1 MANTT
6 GNKYGGREKGTP
18 NRLTKELRTLL
29 KDILYQELEQI
40 QERLELL
47 KPKERL
53 ELLIKLIPYVLPKV
67 TSVSHTT
74 NELLDCGIRIYIT
87 PNINISSALRPTL
100 IHIFLLYSL
109 IAPFNVN
116 NLIKAQKPN
125 PPRVI

>member
-29 KDILYQELEQI
+29 KDILYQELEEI

-53 ELLIKLIPYVLPKV
+53 ELLIKLMPYVLPKT
-67 TSVSHTT
+67 TSVSHTI
-74 NELLDCGIRIYIT
+74 NEPLDWG
-87 PNINISSALRPTL
+87 
-100 IHIFLLYSL
+100 
-109 IAPFNVN
+109 
-116 NLIKAQKPN
+116 
-125 PPRVI
+125 

>member
-1 MANTT
+1 MV
-6 GNKYGGREKGTP
+6 
-18 NRLTKELRTLL
+18 KE
-29 KDILYQELEQI
+29 Y
-40 QERLELL
+40 
-47 KPKERL
+47 
-53 ELLIKLIPYVLPKV
+53 KV

-74 NELLDCGIRIYIT
+74 NELLDWITIYIT